1 MPKNIEPTISETDV
15 WSAENSRAQ
24 LNKLHDQVV
33 TQTSAAIAW
42 YLDKKRWPAH
52 ISRTCRFVG
61 VGLLVLGGL
70 CPVLKS
76 AFPTYKFFG
85 VLPLS
90 DAGYLLLAMSGAAIL
105 IDKLGNFSAA
115 WMRYITT
122 HLQLN
127 GMLEEFQFEWQIA
140 SAQYDLKTGE
150 KDVIPLITMLRDFSA
165 KVSAVVNQETQQW
178 LSEFRAT
185 LAVLEKASDA
195 KKDEP
200 SAKPSTVV
208 LPSAPSLPVKSGPSA
223 ASSS

>member
-1 MPKNIEPTISETDV
+1 MPKNIEPTASETEV
-15 WSAENSRAQ
+15 WSAESSRAQ

-33 TQTSAAIAW
+33 AQTSSAISW
-42 YLDKKRWPAH
+42 YVDKKRWPAH
-52 ISRTCRFVG
+52 ISRTCRFAA

-76 AFPTYKFFG
+76 AFPELKFFG

-90 DAGYLLLAMSGAAIL
+90 DTGYLLLAMSGAAIL

-140 SAQYDLKTGE
+140 SAQYDLKAGE

-165 KVSAVVNQETQQW
+165 KVSAAVNQETQQW

-185 LAVLEKASDA
+185 LAVLEKGSDS
-195 KKDEP
+195 KKDER
-200 SAKPSTVV
+200 SKSSTTM
-208 LPSAPSLPVKSGPSA
+208 LPSVRPEPSA

>member
-1 MPKNIEPTISETDV
+1 MPKDIEPTVHETDV
-15 WSAENSRAQ
+15 WSAANARTQ
-24 LNKLHDQVV
+24 LNKLHDQAVE
-33 TQTSAAIAW
+33 QTRSAIEW
-42 YLDKKRWPAH
+42 YLDNKRWPAR

-76 AFPTYKFFG
+76 AFPAYKFFG
-85 VLPLS
+85 LLPLS
-90 DAGYLLLAMSGAAIL
+90 DAGYLLLALSGAAIL

-127 GMLEEFQFEWQIA
+127 GMLEQFEFEWQIA
-140 SAQYDLKTGE
+140 SAGYDLKAGD

-185 LAVLEKASDA
+185 LSVLEKASDS

-200 SAKPSTVV
+200 SKSSTVV
-208 LPSAPSLPVKSGPSA
+208 LPSTPSLVRPEPSA

>member
-1 MPKNIEPTISETDV
+1 MPKDIEPVAHDSEV

-24 LNKLHDQVV
+24 LNKLHDQAVA
-33 TQTSAAIAW
+33 QTRAAIAW
-42 YLDKKRWPAH
+42 YLDNKRWPAR

-76 AFPTYKFFG
+76 AFPAFKFFG

-90 DAGYLLLAMSGAAIL
+90 DAGYLLLALSGAAIL

-127 GMLEEFQFEWQIA
+127 GMLEEFEFEWQIA
-140 SAQYDLKTGE
+140 SAAYDLKAGD
-150 KDVIPLITMLRDFSA
+150 KDVIPLITMLRDFSS

-195 KKDEP
+195 KKDEQ
-200 SAKPSTVV
+200 SKSSTIV
-208 LPSAPSLPVKSGPSA
+208 LPSQPSLKVRPESSA